1 MGIFVLRMSSFIRL
15 RYCPFEET
23 LQSVIIYFT
32 RVTELAVGNWDP
44 ESDKNNRA
52 ELMDLESKV
61 WSEVAHYSFQKG

>member
-32 RVTELAVGNWDP
+32 KIKLTFTVFIRKFL
-44 ESDKNNRA
+44 
-52 ELMDLESKV
+52 
-61 WSEVAHYSFQKG
+61 FQYYIQDFSSIKSLLRFILHG